1 MLQKAQFIGSIS
13 ALYLLTLGTIG
24 GILYSSH
31 LFGTPV
37 WATPAPAIVQQTPPK
52 LPPQVLSGKPL
63 RIAIPS
69 AGIDLPVTDGTY
81 DSATGSWTLSESG
94 AHYAVM
100 TSLANDHAG
109 TTFIYGH
116 GTDAV
121 FGKIGSN
128 RPPVG
133 TAAIVTTDTGKA
145 FHYSLVATSD
155 TNPSDTSIFNDTT
168 NGAPR
173 LVVQTC
179 TGIFSEWRTM
189 FTFELKEVL

>member
-37 WATPAPAIVQQTPPK
+37 WAASSPVIVEQTPPP
-52 LPPQVLSGKPL
+52 LPPAVIAGKPV
-63 RIAIPS
+63 RITIPS
-69 AGIDLPVTDGTY
+69 AGIDLPVTDGNY
-81 DSATGSWTLSESG
+81 DSSNGSWTLSDTG

-100 TSLANDHAG
+100 TSLANDHSG

-121 FGKIGSN
+121 FGKIGNN
-128 RPPVG
+128 RPPAG
-133 TAAIVTTDTGKA
+133 TTALVTTDTGKT
-145 FHYSLVATSD
+145 FRYTLVSTAD
-155 TNPSDTSIFNDTT
+155 TNPSDTSIFDDTV

-189 FTFELKEVL
+189 FIFEFREVQ